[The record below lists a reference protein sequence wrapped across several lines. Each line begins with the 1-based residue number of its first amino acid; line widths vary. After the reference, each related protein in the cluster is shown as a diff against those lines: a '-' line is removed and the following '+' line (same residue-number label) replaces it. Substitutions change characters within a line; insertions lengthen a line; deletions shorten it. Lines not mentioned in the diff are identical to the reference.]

1 MVIRISVKFDAK
13 VNFKWLYY
21 RPRIIVSFREGDRKV
36 YLEPDPEKTA
46 YLVNRY
52 GCNLT
57 VQPFGYT
64 VDLPENAVLALK
76 YLSHVEEAS
85 LEELDEIVETGKTEI
100 HKFVEKLGFNVSPKC
115 EIGSLFRPIEMNRDA
130 AFSLSLS
137 KFPLVFLH
145 SKNHVCSILFNAKE
159 ASTEFLSRVLRN
171 EVSDDEYEML
181 RGISLLGEK
190 AQRRQMQR
198 LSNGELTK
206 DRLAKTLFRAASTSK
221 DKQVWKGIAEWLR
234 RNGYERYAG
243 QIIVKKTLM

>member
-1 MVIRISVKFDAK
+1 MIRISVKFDVK
-13 VNFKWLYY
+13 INFRWQYCRY
-21 RPRIIVSFREGDRKV
+21 RQIVLFREGDRKV

-46 YLVNRY
+46 YLANRY

-57 VQPFGYT
+57 VQPFGYM

-76 YLSHVEEAS
+76 YLSHVEKAP
-85 LEELDEIVETGKTEI
+85 LEELDEIVETGKTKI
-100 HKFVEKLGFNVSPKC
+100 HKFVEKLGFNVSLKC
-115 EIGSLFRPIEMNRDA
+115 ELGSLFRPLEMNGDA
-130 AFSLSLS
+130 TFSLSLS

-145 SKNHVCSILFNAKE
+145 SKNHACSIWFNAKE
-159 ASTEFLSRVLRN
+159 ANAEFLSRVLRN
-171 EVSDDEYEML
+171 EVSEDEYEML

-206 DRLAKTLFRAASTSK
+206 DRLARTLFRAASSSK
-221 DKQVWKGIAEWLR
+221 DKRVWKRIVEWLR
-234 RNGYERYAG
+234 RNGYEKYTG